1 MNEAYFFERLRRA
14 VFGGRLTARQVD
26 GMNQILAYRDTKWPK
41 MPDAEL
47 AYLLATVVHETA
59 FEMQPIRE
67 RGGQKY
73 LQSKPYFPFY
83 GRGLV
88 QITWERNYKLFKVSP
103 PDAALEWPVALD
115 IAFRGMILGLFTGK
129 KLADY
134 IGPGKCDYV
143 AARRIINGTDRARLI
158 AGYARSVQDAL
169 KQANQ
174 PTKAPAA
181 LPAQKA
187 AQKSAST
194 GAKK

>member
-26 GMNQILAYRDTKWPK
+26 GINQILAYRAAKWPK
-41 MPDAEL
+41 MSDDEL
-47 AYLLATVVHETA
+47 SYVLATVVHETA

-73 LQSKPYFPFY
+73 LQSKPYYPFY

-103 PDAALEWPVALD
+103 PDAALDWPIALD
-115 IAFRGMILGLFTGK
+115 VAFRGMVLGMFTGK

-134 IGPGKCDYV
+134 IANGRCDYIG
-143 AARRIINGTDRARLI
+143 ARRIINGTDRARLI
-158 AGYARSVQDAL
+158 AGYARSFQDAF
-169 KQANQ
+169 KQAS
-174 PTKAPAA
+174 
-181 LPAQKA
+181 
-187 AQKSAST
+187 AQKSASK
-194 GAKK
+194 GAA

>member
-1 MNEAYFFERLRRA
+1 MNMEYFFERVKRA

-26 GMNQILAYRDTKWPK
+26 GMNQILAYRDAKWPK

-59 FEMQPIRE
+59 FEMQPIKE

-73 LQSKPYFPFY
+73 LQSKPYWPFF

-103 PDAALEWPVALD
+103 PDKALEWPTALD
-115 IAFRGMILGLFTGK
+115 IAFRGMILGMFTGK

-134 IGPGKCDYV
+134 IGEGKCDYV
-143 AARRIINGTDRARLI
+143 AARRIINGTDRARLV
-158 AGYARSVQDAL
+158 AGYARAFQDAL

-174 PTKAPAA
+174 TPKASA
-181 LPAQKA
+181 LPTQVLAVKPG
-187 AQKSAST
+187 

>member
-1 MNEAYFFERLRRA
+1 MNETYFFERVRRA
-14 VFGGRLTARQVD
+14 VFGGRLTAKQVD
-26 GMNQILAYRDTKWPK
+26 GMTQILAYRDAKWPK

-47 AYLLATVVHETA
+47 AYLLATVMHETA

-73 LQSKPYFPFY
+73 LQKKPYFPFY

-88 QITWERNYKLFKVSP
+88 QITWERNYKLFGVSP
-103 PDAALEWPVALD
+103 PDAALEWPIALD
-115 IAFRGMILGLFTGK
+115 IAFRGMVLGLFTGK
-129 KLADY
+129 KLSDY

-158 AGYARSVQDAL
+158 AGYARSFQDAL

-174 PTKAPAA
+174 TPKAPAA
-181 LPAQKA
+181 LAVK
-187 AQKSAST
+187 KSA
-194 GAKK
+194 